1 MENGFFLRDNL
12 DGYKEYDCPNV
23 EVPSSL
29 KMKINKVYQPVKA
42 VLMMVNSKTMDAFW
56 NVVEELA

>member
-23 EVPSSL
+23 EVPSGL